1 MAGKPVL
8 LPEQLLSV
16 REVAELLGT
25 SERFPRR
32 LIAER
37 RIEFVRVGRHV
48 RIPVSALREFIKEGT
63 VEPVIRK
70 RGWVA
75 PDALVFTSPNGAP
88 MRDGNFRRRVW
99 RPALVKAGLPA
110 MHFHDLRHT
119 GNTLTAMTGA
129 SLRELMAGWATAVL
143 ALR

>member
-8 LPEQLLSV
+8 LAEQLLSV

-48 RIPVSALREFIKEGT
+48 RIPVSALRGFIKEGT

-70 RGWVA
+70 H
-75 PDALVFTSPNGAP
+75 
-88 MRDGNFRRRVW
+88 RRV
-99 RPALVKAGLPA
+99 A
-110 MHFHDLRHT
+110 
-119 GNTLTAMTGA
+119 
-129 SLRELMAGWATAVL
+129 
-143 ALR
+143 

>member
-8 LPEQLLSV
+8 LVEQLLSV

-25 SERFPRR
+25 SERSPRR
-32 LIAER
+32 LIADL

-70 RGWVA
+70 C
-75 PDALVFTSPNGAP
+75 
-88 MRDGNFRRRVW
+88 RRV
-99 RPALVKAGLPA
+99 A
-110 MHFHDLRHT
+110 
-119 GNTLTAMTGA
+119 
-129 SLRELMAGWATAVL
+129 
-143 ALR
+143 

>member
-8 LPEQLLSV
+8 LVEQLLSV

-32 LIAER
+32 LIADR

-70 RGWVA
+70 C
-75 PDALVFTSPNGAP
+75 
-88 MRDGNFRRRVW
+88 RRV
-99 RPALVKAGLPA
+99 A
-110 MHFHDLRHT
+110 
-119 GNTLTAMTGA
+119 
-129 SLRELMAGWATAVL
+129 
-143 ALR
+143 